1 MVKMKLPLLGLCVA
15 LLATPAA
22 AQSLG
27 ASAGGEIPT
36 DLRFFGPPDPNVRKA
51 SAIVNGSIITDL
63 DVEHRLALVV
73 AASGGRIPDEEKN
86 RLRVQVL
93 RNLIDEKLQIL
104 EAQSHDVVVEE
115 AEVEN
120 TFSRVAQNF
129 KQTPEQFVQYLKS
142 SGTSASTLKSQ
153 IRAELAWSRLL
164 RRRVSPFVTI
174 GDEEVEAVIKR
185 LEASKGQEEY
195 RVSEIFLTA
204 NAENEA
210 AVRNTAERILNQVR
224 NGASFVAYARQF
236 SEASTAAVGGDL
248 GYVMA
253 EQLPAPLQE
262 AVKSIPVGQISE
274 PIRVPGG
281 FSIIAVSDKRKI
293 LGPDPL
299 DAVLTIKQVIVPF
312 KKGASES
319 EIRSLVERM
328 ATEAARGG
336 GCGRAEALAQSVGG
350 RVDEPE
356 PQKLREFPQGLV
368 PHLERLQVGESTRP
382 FGTEED
388 ARVIVLCGRD
398 DAQDAQLPSYDE
410 VYAQLN
416 EERMSMMARRYLR
429 DLRRDAIIDYR

>member
-1 MVKMKLPLLGLCVA
+1 MVKKKLPLLGLCLA

-27 ASAGGEIPT
+27 ASAGNDIPT

-73 AASGGRIPDEEKN
+73 AASGGRISPEEQN

-93 RNLIDEKLQIL
+93 RNLIDERLQIL
-104 EAQSHDVVVEE
+104 EAESHEIVVDD
-115 AEVEN
+115 AEINN
-120 TFSRVAQNF
+120 TFNRVAENF
-129 KQTPEQFVQYLKS
+129 KQTPEQFAQYLKS
-142 SGTSASTLKSQ
+142 SGTSAETLKSQ
-153 IRAELAWSRLL
+153 IKAEVAWSRLL

-195 RVSEIFLTA
+195 RVSEIFLSA

-210 AVRNTAERILNQVR
+210 AVRNTAERILAQVR
-224 NGASFVAYARQF
+224 GGASFVAYARQF

-253 EQLPAPLQE
+253 EQLPAQLQG
-262 AVKSIPVGQISE
+262 VITSIPVGQISE

-299 DAVLTIKQVIVPF
+299 DSTLTVKQVIVPF
-312 KKGASES
+312 KQGASENT
-319 EIRSLVERM
+319 IRSLVERM
-328 ATEAARGG
+328 ATESARGG
-336 GCGRAEALAQSVGG
+336 GCGRADALAQSLGG
-350 RVDEPE
+350 RVEEPE
-356 PQKLREFPQGLV
+356 PQKLREFPQGLI

-382 FGTEED
+382 FGTEQD
-388 ARVIVLCGRD
+388 ARIIVLCGRD

>member
-1 MVKMKLPLLGLCVA
+1 MLMRKLSLFGLCLAV
-15 LLATPAA
+15 LATPAA

-27 ASAGGEIPT
+27 AAGGGEIPV
-36 DLRFFGPPDPNVRKA
+36 DIRLFGPPDPNVRKA

-63 DVEHRLALVV
+63 DVEHRLALVI
-73 AASGGRIPDEEKN
+73 AASGGRIGEDEKN

-93 RNLIDEKLQIL
+93 RNLIDERLQIL
-104 EAQSHDVVVEE
+104 EAEQHDVSVDP
-115 AEVEN
+115 AEVEAA
-120 TFSRVAQNF
+120 FARVAQNF
-129 KQTPEQFVQYLKS
+129 NQTPEEFAKFLKS
-142 SGTSASTLKSQ
+142 SGSSADTLKSQ
-153 IRAELAWSRLL
+153 IKAEMSWSRVL
-164 RRRVSPFVTI
+164 RRRIAPFVTI
-174 GDEEVEAVIKR
+174 GDEEVDAVIQK

-195 RVSEIFLTA
+195 RISEIFLSAT
-204 NAENEA
+204 AENEA
-210 AVRNTAERILNQVR
+210 AVRNTAEQILKQVR
-224 NGASFVAYARQF
+224 SGASFVAYARQF

-248 GYVMA
+248 GYVMP

-262 AVKSIPVGQISE
+262 VVKNLPVGQISD

-299 DAVLTIKQVIVPF
+299 DSVLTIKQVIVPLNRD
-312 KKGASES
+312 APEA
-319 EIRSLVERM
+319 ELQRLVERM
-328 ATEAARGG
+328 TTEASRGG
-336 GCGRAEALAQSVGG
+336 GCGRADALAQSLGG

-356 PQKLREFPQGLV
+356 PQKLREFPQGLI
-368 PHLERLQVGESTRP
+368 PHLERLQVGEATRP

-388 ARVIVLCGRD
+388 ARVIILCGRD
-398 DAQDAQLPSYDE
+398 DAEEAKLPTYDE

>member
-1 MVKMKLPLLGLCVA
+1 MVKTKLSLLGLCLAVV
-15 LLATPAA
+15 ATPAV
-22 AQSLG
+22 AQSFG
-27 ASAGGEIPT
+27 AAGQDDIPA
-36 DLRFFGPPDPNVRKA
+36 DVRIFGPPDPHVRKA

-63 DVEHRLALVV
+63 DVEHRLSLVV
-73 AASGGRIPDEEKN
+73 AASGGRIGPDEKN

-93 RNLIDEKLQIL
+93 RNLIDERLQVL
-104 EAQSHDVVVEE
+104 EAETHDVTVDP
-115 AEVEN
+115 AEVESA
-120 TFSRVAQNF
+120 FKRVAQNF
-129 KQTPEQFVQYLKS
+129 KQTPEQFAAFLKS
-142 SGTSASTLKSQ
+142 NGASADTLKAQ
-153 IRAELAWSRLL
+153 IKAEMAWSRLL
-164 RRRVSPFVTI
+164 RSRVAPFVSI
-174 GDEEVEAVIKR
+174 GDEEVDAVIKKM
-185 LEASKGQEEY
+185 EASKGQEEY
-195 RVSEIFLTA
+195 RVSEIFLSATT
-204 NAENEA
+204 ETEA
-210 AVRNTAERILNQVR
+210 AVRNTAERIIQQIR
-224 NGASFVAYARQF
+224 GGASFVAYARQF

-253 EQLPAPLQE
+253 EQLPAPLQSVV
-262 AVKSIPVGQISE
+262 ATLPKGQVSD

-312 KKGASES
+312 KAKASEA
-319 EIRSLVERM
+319 ELKSLVERM

-336 GCGRAEALAQSVGG
+336 GCGRADAMAQALGG
-350 RVDEPE
+350 RVEEPE
-356 PQKLREFPQGLV
+356 PQKLREFPQGLI
-368 PHLERLQVGESTRP
+368 PHLEALQVGEATRP

-398 DAQDAQLPSYDE
+398 DAQEAKLPTYDE